1 MGKRKLHNNTYYQC
15 DWTGFPMKGSNCYL
29 PTWTLDDKL
38 IKKGSY
44 CNWESVLAHAQHI
57 FDVEKQLEPKDLERI
72 KDFVKV
78 QMGDTVHS
86 TDAPHYTDLEHFK
99 QDGTRN
105 LSAEEYHKACCYQ
118 TDEVVAVKINE
129 AGHVY
134 EVLIEERDGNYD
146 FARFLKTPANWD
158 LTPSCFQSFRK
169 GKHKEKELCV
179 FYHPSAGRVSGNGLE
194 FNTLASNLFKMQI
207 YGEVVLVQC
216 TKEACFMPRER
227 YVNYTIAEFND
238 NFMRKRKRVVQDTV
252 SLDAEQYGALKAE
265 MQQSLSAYEEQAV
278 SLASVPGLLAKA
290 AKCPP
295 TNGRDLA
302 RLKKH
307 ELEQAALLAATA

>member
-1 MGKRKLHNNTYYQC
+1 M
-15 DWTGFPMKGSNCYL
+15 PS
-29 PTWTLDDKL
+29 WTLDDKL

-57 FDVEKQLEPKDLERI
+57 YDVEKQFEDKDLERI

-78 QMGDTVHS
+78 QMGDAVHS
-86 TDAPHYTDLEHFK
+86 TEAPHFTDLQHFK

-105 LSAEEYHKACCYQ
+105 LSVEEYHKECCYQ

-129 AGHVY
+129 AGHTF
-134 EVLIEERDGNYD
+134 EVLIDSTNGSYD
-146 FARFLKTPANWD
+146 FARFLKTPANWG

-179 FYHPSAGRVSGNGLE
+179 YYHPSAGRVNGNGLE
-194 FNTLASNLFKMQI
+194 FNALASNLFKMQI
-207 YGEVVLVQC
+207 YGEVLLVQC
-216 TKEACFMPRER
+216 TKEASFMPRER
-227 YVNYTIAEFND
+227 YINYTLAEFND
-238 NFMRKRKRVVQDTV
+238 NFTRKRKRQVQDTN
-252 SLDAEQYGALKAE
+252 SLDVEQYKALKAE
-265 MQQSLSAYEEQAV
+265 MQESLSAYEKQAA
-278 SLASVPGLLAKA
+278 SLGELPGQIAKV

-295 TNGRDLA
+295 MNGRDLA

-307 ELEQAALLAATA
+307 EQEQARLLVANA